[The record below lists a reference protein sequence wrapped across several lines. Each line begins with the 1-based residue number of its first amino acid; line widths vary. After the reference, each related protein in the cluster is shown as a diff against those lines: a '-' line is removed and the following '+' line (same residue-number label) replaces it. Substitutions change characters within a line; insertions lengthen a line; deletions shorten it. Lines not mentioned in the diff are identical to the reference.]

1 MAVFNHRTTE
11 DRRVDQALTQFASVE
26 RLGPGEI
33 REQSRLF
40 ASFEMHELSEA
51 LPVVFLVLNRCR
63 QIVCVNQRF
72 LDLAGAKDPEQLYGK
87 RPGEALGCVNALM
100 AESGCGT
107 TEFCSI
113 CGAVK
118 SILASQKE
126 QSAVMECVIT
136 IQGGGVLE
144 LRVRSSPIWRGGE
157 LFTIF
162 SAVDISDENRRKSL
176 ERIFFHDISNTAA
189 AISGTAELL
198 MDSPGTGQ
206 DDGEIETVFYASQWL
221 LDEIRSHKKLLEAE
235 AGDLQPQLMPV
246 SALETL
252 QQCLGLYSRNKST
265 HSRRLVLSPDSRDAL
280 LETDPVLLRRIL
292 INMFKNALE
301 ATPEGGRVD
310 AGCSPCGDTVHFS
323 VANPGYIPREVQLGI
338 FQRSFSTKGI
348 GRGVGTYSMKLFAER
363 YLGGTVCFSTSPESG
378 TIFSLYLPCHTER

>member
-1 MAVFNHRTTE
+1 M
-11 DRRVDQALTQFASVE
+11 DQAVTQFASVE

-33 REQSRLF
+33 RAQSQLF
-40 ASFEMHELSEA
+40 TSFEMRELAEA

-72 LDLAGAKDPEQLYGK
+72 LELAGVKDSEQVYGK
-87 RPGEALGCVNALM
+87 RPGEALGCVNALSS
-100 AESGCGT
+100 ESGCGT
-107 TEFCSI
+107 TEFCSV

-118 SILASQKE
+118 SILASQDEKP
-126 QSAVMECVIT
+126 SVMECVIT
-136 IQGGGVLE
+136 SQGGGVLE
-144 LRVRSSPIWRGGE
+144 LRVRTSPIWRGGE

-176 ERIFFHDISNTAA
+176 ERTFFHDISNTAA

-198 MDSPGTGQ
+198 MDGPGFGP
-206 DDGEIETVFYASQWL
+206 DAGEVETVFYASQWL
-221 LDEIRSHKKLLEAE
+221 LDEIRSHKNLLEAE
-235 AGDLQPQLMPV
+235 AGELQPQLIPV

-252 QQCLGLYSRNKST
+252 RQCLGLYTRNKST
-265 HSRRLVLSPDSRDAL
+265 HSRTLSLSPDSRDAVV
-280 LETDPVLLRRIL
+280 ETDPVLLRRIL

-310 AGCSPCGDTVHFS
+310 TGCTPCGDAVHFS
-323 VANPGYIPREVQLGI
+323 VTNAGYIPRDIQLGI
-338 FQRSFSTKGI
+338 FQRSFSTKGS

-363 YLGGTVCFSTSPESG
+363 YLGGTVSYTSSPDSG
-378 TIFSLYLPCHTER
+378 TTFSLFLPCRNEE